1 MLRGELDDA
10 RDLFGRGGKN
20 DDIGAA
26 FFDGAVVFVK
36 QEIFRPR
43 KNGRRAEKF
52 FQFANEARVHRARAV
67 AHLHYSEVFGMGA
80 T

>member
-36 QEIFRPR
+36 DEIFRLR
-43 KNGRRAEKF
+43 KNGRGAEEF
-52 FQFANEARVHRARAV
+52 FQFANEARMHRARV
-67 AHLHYSEVFGMGA
+67 MAHLHYSEVFGIRA